1 MIVHST
7 YYLCINMLYV
17 SFTRPLPSLA
27 TVPSH
32 RAELGT
38 GTSRSLDA
46 GAVDADH
53 RESPTVCALEVAEKT
68 HPVDISWMKFGHIKI
83 CKIFGEY
90 GVEGPVCSLAP
101 LNLGFT
107 NDKPRDLSDAEKKHQ
122 SLALLPV
129 QSMCL
134 YPGLWFH
141 RSLDPLTME

>member
-1 MIVHST
+1 MF
-7 YYLCINMLYV
+7 L
-17 SFTRPLPSLA
+17 FTRPLPSLA
-27 TVPSH
+27 T
-32 RAELGT
+32 ELGT

-53 RESPTVCALEVAEKT
+53 RESPTVCAFEVAGKT
-68 HPVDISWMKFGHIKI
+68 HPVDISLMKFGHIKI
-83 CKIFGEY
+83 CKIFDEY
-90 GVEGPVCSLAP
+90 GVGPVCSLAP

-107 NDKPRDLSDAEKKHQ
+107 NDKPRDLSDAEKTHK

>member
-1 MIVHST
+1 MYQYVACFFYTSPPFAGNST
-7 YYLCINMLYV
+7 
-17 SFTRPLPSLA
+17 
-27 TVPSH
+27 
-32 RAELGT
+32 ELGT

-53 RESPTVCALEVAEKT
+53 RESPTVCALEVARKT
-68 HPVDISWMKFGHIKI
+68 HPVDISLMKFGHIKI

-90 GVEGPVCSLAP
+90 GVGPVCSLAS

-107 NDKPRDLSDAEKKHQ
+107 NDKPRDLSDAEKTHK